1 VNKEELERRIE
12 GEAKSA
18 IKRAD
23 ADVATGSSKLA
34 AATSVVRPLIE
45 RIAEL
50 EAANDALQDELRA
63 VVADRALAYSQRD
76 QAQSTHVRLVRERDE
91 ALADLSNT
99 EAARAAAEHAAAH
112 AAARAEERCRIAEA
126 RAEERCRIAEARA
139 ARFKAGL
146 EALCWMAVEAAS

>member
-1 VNKEELERRIE
+1 MNKEELERRAE
-12 GEAKSA
+12 YETKAAFERWRDHRGTALECMS
-18 IKRAD
+18 
-23 ADVATGSSKLA
+23 VA
-34 AATSVVRPLIE
+34 VHPLIE

-50 EAANDALQDELRA
+50 EAYAPAIAELEDLR
-63 VVADRALAYSQRD
+63 DRLG
-76 QAQSTHVRLVRERDE
+76 RERDE

-99 EAARAAAEHAAAH
+99 EAARAAAEHAA
-112 AAARAEERCRIAEA
+112 A